1 MKVVVSDVNSWKK
14 KLDIIVPAQEVE
26 TKKEEKINHYQKTAR
41 LDGFRKGKVPRSLI
55 KKRFGASIEAEAIDE
70 CIDKFF
76 KKAVVENNIDIVSA
90 AKIVKIDF
98 NDVKDLEFTA
108 EVEVNPDVE
117 VKDYLNIKVEKDVFT
132 VTDEEVE
139 NTLTRLQEEAATIEE
154 TDDPAEEGSI
164 IKGTVQET
172 DENGVPIVGKRWEGQ
187 VFELGKEPITG
198 ETLKQLEGIK
208 KGEERK
214 FSLNIPQKDNT
225 EEPNKNVVFIF
236 TLETTYKKKL
246 PELDAEFAKRFG
258 PFETIDDLK
267 KHIRESFVKENEKQS
282 DTILENRIIDEIIKK
297 NDFELPPS
305 LVETALDSLWEDYS
319 KDQKNTINEKEFRDY
334 QRPNAEWNLK
344 WYILRDEI
352 IKLEGIEVTDQDI
365 EDYLKKVEEISEEE
379 AKKIR
384 RHLKNKSNREK
395 FKRDLLSGKVMD
407 FLKEKSKIKEVKKKA
422 KS

>member
-1 MKVVVSDVNSWKK
+1 MKKN
-14 KLDIIVPAQEVE
+14 
-26 TKKEEKINHYQKTAR
+26 
-41 LDGFRKGKVPRSLI
+41 
-55 KKRFGASIEAEAIDE
+55 
-70 CIDKFF
+70 
-76 KKAVVENNIDIVSA
+76 VENNIDIVSA

-225 EEPNKNVVFIF
+225 EEPNKNVNFVF

-319 KDQKNTINEKEFRDY
+319 KDQKNTINEEEFRDY

-352 IKLEGIEVTDQDI
+352 IKLEGIEVTDQDV